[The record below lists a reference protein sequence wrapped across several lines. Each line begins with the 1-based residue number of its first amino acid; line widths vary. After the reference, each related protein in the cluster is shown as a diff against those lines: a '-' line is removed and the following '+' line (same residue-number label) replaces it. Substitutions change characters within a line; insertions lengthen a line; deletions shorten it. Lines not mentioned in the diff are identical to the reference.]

1 MNPPREHFANAG
13 STAPARPSA
22 SRAYAEFIER
32 IDPGSLARAG
42 ITDADLDEPPMSLAQ
57 AVEAGEFTPAEARQI
72 EGTATE
78 ADLAELGYSPAEV
91 SEILAEQRDN
101 ACASST

>member
-1 MNPPREHFANAG
+1 MNLPREHFANAG

-32 IDPGSLARAG
+32 IDPGCLARAG
-42 ITDADLDEPPMSLAQ
+42 TTDADIDAPPMSLAQ
-57 AVEAGEFTPAEARQI
+57 AVEAGWITAAEKRQI

-78 ADLAELGYSPAEV
+78 ADLIESGYSPAEV
-91 SEILAEQRDN
+91 LEILAEQQDR